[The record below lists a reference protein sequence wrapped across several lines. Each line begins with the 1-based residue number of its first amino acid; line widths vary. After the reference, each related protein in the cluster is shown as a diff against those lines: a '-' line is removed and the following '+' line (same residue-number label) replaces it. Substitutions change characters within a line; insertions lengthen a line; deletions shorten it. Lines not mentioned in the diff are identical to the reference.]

1 MKQIRLNNGDDY
13 SPIYTVLECEF
24 QRLESLVMYYNLFEI
39 EVINNNCQ
47 HKGACKDIQKITQ
60 WLNQNTF
67 DIQNNDNYFK
77 LVNSLNELNDKKN
90 GIWGDRTPIVK
101 IR

>member
-1 MKQIRLNNGDDY
+1 MKQIRLNNGENY

-24 QRLESLVMYYNLFEI
+24 RRLETLVYYNLFGIEI
-39 EVINNNCQ
+39 INDNCQ

-60 WLNQNTF
+60 WLNQNTL

-77 LVNSLNELNDKKN
+77 LVNSLNELNDKKF
-90 GIWGDRTPIVK
+90 GRY
-101 IR
+101 R

>member
-1 MKQIRLNNGDDY
+1 MKQIRLNNGEDY
-13 SPIYTVLECEF
+13 SLIYTVLECEF
-24 QRLESLVMYYNLFEI
+24 QRLESLAMYYNLFEI
-39 EVINNNCQ
+39 EVINNKCR
-47 HKGACKDIQKITQ
+47 HRGACKDIRKITQ

-77 LVNSLNELNDKKN
+77 LVNSLNELNDTKN
-90 GIWGDRTPIVK
+90 STWGDRTPIIK